1 MDLNILRYDTVDST
15 NSEAARQARLGAAE
29 GTCVIARHQTAGRGR
44 YGRTWSSE
52 KDAGLYFSVILRPT
66 IGTTFL
72 PLITLMTGVAV
83 YETLADLGLKP
94 DIKWVNDVLVGEKKI
109 SGILC
114 EAIDA
119 PAGHAVIV
127 GIGINLNLIGL
138 SDDLQDTSTSIESET
153 GTRHSPDDI
162 APRLTTQLSGL
173 YDILRQTDG
182 PARIL
187 ELWRHRSTYFNGKQ
201 VRVAVEN
208 ETIDGTTEGLENN
221 GALRLRLADGS
232 IRVIQAGDVQR
243 LRSDT
248 H

>member
-1 MDLNILRYDTVDST
+1 MDLNILLYDTLDST

-29 GTCVIARHQTAGRGR
+29 GTCVIARQQTAGRGR

-66 IGTTFL
+66 MEIGFL
-72 PLITLMTGVAV
+72 PLISLMAGVAV
-83 YETLADLGLKP
+83 YETLADLGLEP

-109 SGILC
+109 SGILS
-114 EAIDA
+114 EAIET

-138 SDDLQDTSTSIESET
+138 GDDLRDTSTSIESES
-153 GTRHSPDDI
+153 GTRHSQDDI
-162 APRLTTQLSGL
+162 ARRLTSQLSRL
-173 YDILRQTDG
+173 YDILRQNDG
-182 PARIL
+182 QARIL
-187 ELWRHRSTYFNGKQ
+187 ELWRHRSTYFSGKQ

-208 ETIDGTTEGLENN
+208 EIIDGTTEGLENN

-232 IRVIQAGDVQR
+232 LKVIQAGDVQR